1 MRNQHLGR
9 RVEQLESRCLLSL
22 AAFANQ
28 LETDVRQAI
37 TFQQI
42 GGGRAA
48 ELFSPQMD
56 MALPQGLP
64 RSQYGDAPNAG
75 SRPAV
80 PPTDD
85 GAGENM
91 PGGGLDSFVPPSE
104 PDKGMEPDGGG
115 QIELGDYGE
124 SVGSSGTDSGG
135 TSPREVHEERESRSV
150 LEMLAQL
157 KYPVGNETAAS
168 GGELA
173 EPTPADGAAFE
184 SVRLD
189 ERTVDIAVS
198 ELADEFA
205 PVRPQPRS
213 PGGALLDVDVQIDRS
228 AGRFQAFEVL
238 MINPDRQGAREAA
251 VPEQNTTRAAANNDL
266 GQADVSRDETEVE
279 ANDVALPAVQIH
291 TTVERPAGTESASPL
306 ALLYSL
312 VDEKLGSSWNR
323 AFALV
328 TFGLVAYIFR
338 LQYRLRLHEP
348 VDEMI
353 GSASSR
359 EPILGREYP
368 ARHSGWLPRYFWFA
382 SRRRAAASS

>member
-1 MRNQHLGR
+1 MRNPHLGR

-28 LETDVRQAI
+28 LEADVRQAV

-56 MALPQGLP
+56 MTIPQGLP
-64 RSQYGDAPNAG
+64 RAQYGEAPNAG
-75 SRPAV
+75 TPPAA
-80 PPTDD
+80 PRSDE

-91 PGGGLDSFVPPSE
+91 PGGGLDSFVPPSD

-124 SVGSSGTDSGG
+124 SGGSSGTDPGG
-135 TSPREVHEERESRSV
+135 TTPREERESRSV
-150 LEMLAQL
+150 LEMLARL
-157 KYPVGNETAAS
+157 KYPVGADTAAS
-168 GGELA
+168 DVELA
-173 EPTPADGAAFE
+173 EPSSADGAALE

-228 AGRFQAFEVL
+228 AGRYQVFEVL

-279 ANDVALPAVQIH
+279 ANDVALPAVHIH
-291 TTVERPAGTESASPL
+291 TTVDRPAGTESASPL

-338 LQYRLRLHEP
+338 LQYRLSSHEP
-348 VDEMI
+348 VDETI
-353 GSASSR
+353 GSANSGA
-359 EPILGREYP
+359 PMLCREYP
-368 ARHSGWLPRYFWFA
+368 LRHSGWFARYFKFA